1 MEKVLIEVFVPVME
15 RSFDIFVPLTSP
27 MPEVLELR
35 KKALREMSDGRFL
48 TDDNTTLCYRE
59 NGTIININLSVLE
72 LEIRNGTK
80 LMLI

>member
-27 MPEVLELR
+27 MHEVLELI